1 MEKPK
6 YDRPTLL
13 ANKDIRRQAEL
24 EYFEESHQFC
34 GFCGAPMVAAEG
46 NSRICT
52 SCGKQIWPRIQPAV
66 ITLVN
71 RGEEFLLVHAHT
83 LRSGVY
89 GLVAGFVEV
98 AETLEEAV
106 QREIMEETGIKV
118 KNLKYFGSQAWP
130 FPTNLMVGFTAEYE
144 SGEIKLQEEEIADGG
159 WYSAD
164 NLPQIP
170 SKDSIAR
177 QLIDNFLAKLNK

>member
-1 MEKPK
+1 MQK

-13 ANKDIRRQAEL
+13 ANKDIRRTAEL

-34 GFCGAPMVAAEG
+34 GFCGAPMKAAG
-46 NSRICT
+46 ANSRICT
-52 SCGKQIWPRIQPAV
+52 KCGKQIWPRIQPAI
-66 ITLVN
+66 ITLVS

-83 LRSGVY
+83 LRSGIY

-98 AETLEEAV
+98 AENLEEAV
-106 QREIMEETGIKV
+106 QRELMEETGIKV
-118 KNLKYFGSQAWP
+118 KNIKYFGSQAWP
-130 FPTNLMVGFTAEYE
+130 FPTNLMIGFTADYE
-144 SGEIKLQEEEIADGG
+144 SGEIVLQEEEIADGG
-159 WYSAD
+159 WFSKD

-177 QLIDNFLAKLNK
+177 QLIDDFLAKKEK

>member
-1 MEKPK
+1 MQK

-13 ANKDIRRQAEL
+13 ANKEIRRAAEL

-52 SCGKQIWPRIQPAV
+52 KCGKQIWPRIQPAV
-66 ITLVN
+66 ITLVR
-71 RGEEFLLVHAHT
+71 RGEEMLLVHAHT
-83 LRSGVY
+83 LRANIY

-98 AETLEEAV
+98 AEDLEEAV
-106 QREIMEETGIKV
+106 QRELMEETGIKV
-118 KNLKYFGSQAWP
+118 KNIRYFGSQAWP
-130 FPTNLMVGFTAEYE
+130 FPTNLMIGFTADYE
-144 SGEIKLQEEEIADGG
+144 SGEIVLQEEEIADGG
-159 WYSAD
+159 WFSKD
-164 NLPQIP
+164 NLPNIP

-177 QLIDNFLAKLNK
+177 KLIDNFLASLEK